1 MNQEEIDVRIN
12 EIDNKLNEI
21 QYHCLETFTWIRDN
35 SYNTL
40 ASIHQF
46 HGVIG
51 GKNNFADCKNGQ
63 FLNFNEFWKSWLKG
77 LLEHVKQNKNSLI
90 KKVIEDDLLREYTK
104 LFLERNYYRNY
115 YARIRNKPLE
125 SLTEIW
131 FGNNGSNMYGLFIAP
146 NAYGNKWYNK
156 DKQIRDARFE
166 YWTIEHILST
176 GFVTENATDGVIKF
190 NKLEELIQFY
200 KIHIKRA
207 SNSEYEKFF
216 IDKYLEFV
224 LNHNNPNKL
233 PILIPELRFWGEKK
247 EHKYRLDFTI
257 LNIYTQRFVGF
268 EISPSSSHM
277 HVQKTKNKSQAEIN
291 SEISTQW
298 QKEMTKR
305 NDYFSKFNITLITF
319 TDNDLNDLDKC
330 FDTIKNELKINLD
343 TKTDNDYINL
353 IKQI

>member
-1 MNQEEIDVRIN
+1 MGDWEM
-12 EIDNKLNEI
+12 
-21 QYHCLETFTWIRDN
+21 
-35 SYNTL
+35 
-40 ASIHQF
+40 
-46 HGVIG
+46 
-51 GKNNFADCKNGQ
+51 
-63 FLNFNEFWKSWLKG
+63 KSVYIIPKR
-77 LLEHVKQNKNSLI
+77 EN
-90 KKVIEDDLLREYTK
+90 IE
-104 LFLERNYYRNY
+104 
-115 YARIRNKPLE
+115 E
-125 SLTEIW
+125 SLRLSKE
-131 FGNNGSNMYGLFIAP
+131 Y
-146 NAYGNKWYNK
+146 NAY
-156 DKQIRDARFE
+156 FE
-166 YWTIEHILST
+166 YNDFFIPAVLDDE
-176 GFVTENATDGVIKF
+176 EK
-190 NKLEELIQFY
+190 KKELIQFY